1 MGMNFDVVLFDWP
14 WMFWAVIGAMALL
27 AVATLVVAKRRGWM

>member
-1 MGMNFDVVLFDWP
+1 MGMNFDVTFFDWP

-27 AVATLVVAKRRGWM
+27 AGVTLAVARRRGWI